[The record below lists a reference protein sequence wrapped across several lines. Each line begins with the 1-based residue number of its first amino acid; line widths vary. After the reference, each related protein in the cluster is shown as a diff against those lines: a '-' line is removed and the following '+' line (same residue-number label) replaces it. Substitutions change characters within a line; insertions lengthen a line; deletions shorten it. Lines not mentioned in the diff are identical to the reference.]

1 MRRHRV
7 CIRLAEKDGESRQVL
22 KGRTIRFP
30 SCLLRLLF
38 GKFSQ
43 VLVLTPGESVEAVE
57 IRETI
62 QEDKKHEAV

>member
-7 CIRLAEKDGESRQVL
+7 CIRVAEKDGESQQVL
-22 KGRTIRFP
+22 KSR
-30 SCLLRLLF
+30 SLRLPARLMHLLF

-57 IRETI
+57 IRETTI
-62 QEDKKHEAV
+62 GGKDT